1 MWRWL
6 ALAVAPRIAHELEVT
21 KELLRDAVNQNK
33 AYERMIA
40 DYLQR
45 KGTPM
50 SEDNETMSGNVVGG
64 AGRAVETVARQV
76 EGAAVEATEFASDNV
91 LGRLLGYVRAAKAIA
106 EGGLQ
111 GALDVEKATTD
122 AILKEL
128 DDLSHTTK
136 QAVKD
141 AASGR

>member
-64 AGRAVETVARQV
+64 AVETVARQV

-128 DDLSHTTK
+128 DELSHTTK
-136 QAVKD
+136 QAVRD